1 MAESASELPGGRT
14 ISLGHL
20 IALNDEMAALT
31 RAGLPLER
39 GLRDVGRDLS
49 GGLSAAMLRLS
60 ARMDQGEGLSEA
72 LAAER
77 EGFPPIYRAVVEA
90 GIRAGRLPAA
100 LESLA
105 GFVRSYSD
113 ARRTIGLAFW
123 YPMIVLGVAYTLF
136 VLMVTQMVPRF
147 LDAFESLEVAVPWS
161 VQALGAVGATA
172 LYWGPILPLVLV
184 GLAVGWV
191 WTGRASAFPSSGAR
205 SPLRWFPWMRTMIAN
220 AEAANFAQLLSI
232 LIAHGVPYH
241 QAVRLASE
249 ASGDPRLLAA
259 GREVAA
265 AVERGDLR
273 VLAGEARGIPPLL
286 RWILSSGQGQGRL
299 AESLGL
305 IAAIYRKRALYQAE
319 KLKVF
324 LPTVMLLTIGLSAT
338 LLYALTFF
346 VPMAAL
352 LRGLAV
358 PVN

>member
-1 MAESASELPGGRT
+1 MSESARGAPGGRT

-39 GLRDVGRDLS
+39 GLRDVGGDLS
-49 GGLSAAMLRLS
+49 GGLRTAMLRLS
-60 ARMDQGEGLSEA
+60 ARMDQGEGLAEA
-72 LAAER
+72 LAAEK
-77 EGFPPIYRAVVEA
+77 EGFPLVYRAVVEA
-90 GIRAGRLPAA
+90 GIRAGRLPTA

-105 GFVRSYSD
+105 GFVRSYED

-123 YPMIVLGVAYTLF
+123 YPMIVLVLAYTLF

-147 LDAFESLEVAVPWS
+147 LSAFESLEVPVPSGVRVLAV
-161 VQALGAVGATA
+161 VGETA
-172 LYWGPILPLVLV
+172 RFWGPVLPTLLVL
-184 GLAVGWV
+184 LAVWWA
-191 WTGRASAFPSSGAR
+191 WTGRASGFPSSGSR
-205 SPLRWFPWMRTMIAN
+205 SPLRWFPWMRSMLAN

-241 QAVRLASE
+241 EAVGLASE
-249 ASGDPRLLAA
+249 ASGDPELLVA

-265 AVERGDLR
+265 AVERGDVR
-273 VLAGEARGIPPLL
+273 GVAGGSPGIPPIL
-286 RWILSSGQGQGRL
+286 RWILISGQGQGRL
-299 AESLGL
+299 ADSLGQV
-305 IAAIYRKRALYQAE
+305 ATIYRKRALYQAE
-319 KLKVF
+319 KLKTF
-324 LPTVMLLTIGLSAT
+324 LPTLMLLGIGVTAT

-346 VPMAAL
+346 VPMSEL

>member
-1 MAESASELPGGRT
+1 MPESASEVPGGRT

-72 LAAER
+72 LAADK

-105 GFVRSYSD
+105 GFVRSYHD

-123 YPMIVLGVAYTLF
+123 YPMVVLVLAYTLF

-147 LDAFESLEVAVPWS
+147 LAAFESLEITVPS
-161 VQALGAVGATA
+161 SMKVLGAIGSTA
-172 LYWGPILPLVLV
+172 LYWGPILPLLLLFV
-184 GLAVGWV
+184 AVWWA
-191 WTGRASAFPSSGAR
+191 WTGRASSFPSSGSQ
-205 SPLRWFPWMRTMIAN
+205 SPLRWFPWMRAMIAN

-232 LIAHGVPYH
+232 LITHGVPYH

-249 ASGDPRLLAA
+249 ASGDSKLVVA
-259 GREVAA
+259 GHEVAV
-265 AVERGDLR
+265 AVERGDLHA
-273 VLAGEARGIPPLL
+273 VTGGARGIPPLL
-286 RWILSSGQGQGRL
+286 RWILISGQGQGRL
-299 AESLGL
+299 ADSLAQ
-305 IAAIYRKRALYQAE
+305 IATIYRKRALYQAE

-324 LPTVMLLTIGLSAT
+324 LPTMMLLGIGLSAT

-346 VPMAAL
+346 IPMSEL